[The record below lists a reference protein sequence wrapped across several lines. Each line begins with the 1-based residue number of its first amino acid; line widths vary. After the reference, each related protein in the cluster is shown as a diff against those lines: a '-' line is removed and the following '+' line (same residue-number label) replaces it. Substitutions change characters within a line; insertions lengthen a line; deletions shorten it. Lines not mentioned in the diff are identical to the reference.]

1 MSCSEYTG
9 YQFQEVPP
17 VRELPSLADDVYT
30 GLFSQPRS
38 LAPKYFYDHKGSHL
52 FDQICET
59 PEYYPTRTEASLLQ
73 EYAAAIIEH
82 VQPDHMLE
90 FGSGTSRKTRH
101 LLEAAR
107 LCGHSMTYWPFDICS
122 SLLHDVAG
130 RLLSEFP
137 GLEINAQCGDF
148 TAGIEHLE
156 QPRGRSLYLFL
167 GGTIGNFNPLA
178 AEDFINEVSAHMRPG
193 DALLLGA
200 DRVKDNDVLHAAY
213 NDEQGLTAEFN
224 LNLLSVLN
232 RELDANFI
240 PEHFRHEAYYNARD
254 SQIEMYLVAEKPQ
267 SIFFGQLGKAL
278 ELQQD
283 EGILTEISRKF
294 SYDAIRHLIEKAGL
308 VETAHYEP
316 ENGWFSLMLA
326 TRPDFSD

>member
-17 VRELPSLADDVYT
+17 VREIPSLADDVRT

-82 VQPDHMLE
+82 VQPNHMLE

-107 LCGHSMTYWPFDICS
+107 QSDHSMTYWPFDICS
-122 SLLHDVAG
+122 SLLHVVAG
-130 RLLSEFP
+130 RLRSEFP
-137 GLEINAQCGDF
+137 GLEINAKCGDF

-156 QPRGRSLYLFL
+156 QPGGRCLYLFL
-167 GGTIGNFNPLA
+167 GGTIGNFDPID
-178 AEDFINEVSAHMRPG
+178 AEEFINEIAAHMRPG

-200 DRVKDNDVLHAAY
+200 DRVKDTGVLHAAY

-224 LNLLSVLN
+224 LNLLNVLN
-232 RELDANFI
+232 RELDADFT
-240 PEHFRHEAYYNARD
+240 PEDFRHEAVFNEQD
-254 SQIEMYLVAEKPQ
+254 SQIEMYLVAEKQQ
-267 SIFFGQLGKAL
+267 SIYLGQLDRVL
-278 ELQQD
+278 ELEQ
-283 EGILTEISRKF
+283 EEAILTEISRKF
-294 SYDAIRHLIEKAGL
+294 SRQSIRHLIETSGL

-316 ENGWFSLMLA
+316 DNGWYSLVLA
-326 TRPDFSD
+326 GKPHLVD